1 MEFNYLTPPPNIA
14 VAVKTVWMARGTR
27 AEFEHADPIVPDGC
41 VEMVFN
47 FADPFREG
55 AARQPADLL
64 VGQMMRPTV
73 ATPTGAV
80 DLIGLRLW
88 PGRAGAMLRMPMWEL
103 QDRMVRVSDLING
116 ADTWIDDIRELPP
129 EARLAQLASRL
140 ADRCDR
146 VDPGRVSVVEGALA
160 RITGRR
166 GNIPIEQ
173 LAREAGVSRRHLE
186 RQFSD
191 QVGLGAKQVAR
202 IARVQ
207 AALRIVEAEPD
218 LAGVEIA
225 LRSGFAD
232 QAHLIKECRAIAGV
246 TPARFLSTA
255 NSLSTLMRC

>member
-1 MEFNYLTPPPNIA
+1 MEFGYLTPPPNIA
-14 VAVKTVWMARGTR
+14 VAVKAVWMARGTR
-27 AEFEHADPIVPDGC
+27 AEFERSDPIVPDGC

-80 DLIGLRLW
+80 DLIGFRLS
-88 PGRAGAMLRMPMWEL
+88 PGRAGAMLRTPMWEL
-103 QDRMVRVSDLING
+103 RDRMVRVSDLING
-116 ADTWIDDIRELPP
+116 AGGWIDDFRELPP

-140 ADRCDR
+140 ADRCAR
-146 VDPGRVSVVEGALA
+146 VDLGRVRIVESALS
-160 RITGRR
+160 RINEQR
-166 GNIPIEQ
+166 GSISIEQ

-186 RQFSD
+186 RQFNE

-207 AALRIVEAEPD
+207 AALRIVKTEPD

-225 LRSGFAD
+225 LQCGFAD

-255 NSLSTLMRC
+255 NSLSTLMRS